1 MTEPSVL
8 IREALELDLTRVIDY
23 LARIKMSNELTGIE
37 TTVEVRSGGVAQ
49 TILDVAQ
56 MRHVDLIVMC
66 SHGDTGFR
74 RWVPGSVA
82 QQVARHSPL
91 PVLVLRDGGPVP
103 TGSFP
108 DPTHPLR
115 AVMGLVAL
123 DGSVGAEA
131 ALEPAAKLASGE
143 AGCCTGSARPRH
155 TAADTSRELAD
166 KRA

>member
-1 MTEPSVL
+1 MFQRMLLPLDGSKRAERAIPIAARIARASRGSLIFLRAVGTQIEFGTYMTEPSVL

-56 MRHVDLIVMC
+56 MRI
-66 SHGDTGFR
+66 SRSYTSPTRGDGTGGT
-74 RWVPGSVA
+74 RWLGGSGGC
-82 QQVARHSPL
+82 AR
-91 PVLVLRDGGPVP
+91 
-103 TGSFP
+103 
-108 DPTHPLR
+108 
-115 AVMGLVAL
+115 
-123 DGSVGAEA
+123 
-131 ALEPAAKLASGE
+131 ASGE